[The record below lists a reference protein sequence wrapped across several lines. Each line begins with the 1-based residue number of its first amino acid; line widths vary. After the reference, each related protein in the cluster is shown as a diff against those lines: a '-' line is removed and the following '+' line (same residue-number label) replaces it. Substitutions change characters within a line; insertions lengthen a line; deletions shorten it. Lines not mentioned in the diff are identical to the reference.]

1 MSRGKSEADFQKLHR
16 TEWQSFLWDRFLEKS
31 PESAD
36 LLFSKYEKGV
46 VAKRLAALALIRTGV
61 GSREIGRTLWMSQA
75 TISALRKSFF
85 SNSGDYK
92 SQRSLKASKRKN
104 SSLKSPDV
112 SWLDRLFKDIDIWEL
127 LKNPPRPA
135 SLGVTGRSSRVL

>member
-1 MSRGKSEADFQKLHR
+1 MKQKKREADFQKLHR

-36 LLFSKYEKGV
+36 SLFSKYEKGV
-46 VAKRLAALALIRTGV
+46 VAKRLAALALIRKGV

-75 TISALRKSFF
+75 TISALKKSFF

-92 SQRSLKASKRKN
+92 SQRSLKASKWKN
-104 SSLKSPDV
+104 SIPKPPDN
-112 SWLDRLFKDIDIWEL
+112 SWLDGLFKDIDILEL

-135 SLGVTGRSSRVL
+135 SLGVTGRSSKVL